1 MNLEIK
7 LSIVK
12 SYAEK
17 AAKGKAA
24 RYLEIMNFFLKD
36 IGLSPLNIPLDPHT
50 GTTRS
55 DREQY
60 SNSQSSPPIQLPS
73 LTPMSP
79 CQDL

>member
-24 RYLEIMNFFLKD
+24 RLLGNHEFLPKRHWP
-36 IGLSPLNIPLDPHT
+36 LSSKHT
-50 GTTRS
+50 SRPTHR
-55 DREQY
+55 
-60 SNSQSSPPIQLPS
+60 NHSQSSPPIQLPS